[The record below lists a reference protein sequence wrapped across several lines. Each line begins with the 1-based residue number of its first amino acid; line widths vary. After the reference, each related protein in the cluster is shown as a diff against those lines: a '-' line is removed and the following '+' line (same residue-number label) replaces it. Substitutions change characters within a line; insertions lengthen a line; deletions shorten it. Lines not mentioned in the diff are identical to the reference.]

1 MEIKS
6 MDLAGI
12 NFLVK
17 EEGLKLKPYLDSK
30 GIPTIGIGCTY
41 YENGERVKM
50 TDPPL
55 TREKVIQLFRTV
67 LKLYETTVWSVTR
80 DDISQ
85 KQFNAL
91 VSICF
96 NIGVNGFKGSTLLT
110 RVNHNP
116 KDPKITNAFLMWR
129 KPIELLGRRKRE
141 AQLYFS

>member
-30 GIPTIGIGCTY
+30 GIPTIGVGCTY
-41 YENGERVKM
+41 YEDGKRVKI
-50 TDPPL
+50 TDPAI
-55 TREKVIQLFRTV
+55 TRERAIQLFRNI
-67 LKLYETTVWSVTR
+67 LNLYETTVWSVTR
-80 DDISQ
+80 DDINQ

-110 RVNHNP
+110 RVNSNP
-116 KDPKITNAFLMWR
+116 QDPKITDAFLMWR
-129 KPIELLGRRKRE
+129 KPIELLARRKRE
-141 AQLYFS
+141 AQFYFS